1 MYQPLQAMEIKENTR
16 TNKNIQKAT
25 ENGIHIEGKV
35 KSPTKI
41 MKNETEKKKLKMQ
54 K

>member
-16 TNKNIQKAT
+16 TNKNIRKAT

-41 MKNETEKKKLKMQ
+41 MKLKKKKLKMQ